1 MTLEERLRKPFDREG
16 FRKRLSDP
24 PSSMNPASAE
34 IIADGMGELAD
45 RIGGVHDTL
54 DSKIDSVHD
63 KLDSKIDSVHDKLD
77 SKIDSVHDKLDRK
90 IDEVNE
96 NINLHFE
103 RAYPDR
109 DFTDLYTNGDE
120 AEED

>member
-1 MTLEERLRKPFDREG
+1 MTLEERLRRPFDRAG

-24 PSSMNPASAE
+24 PSSMNPATAE
-34 IIADGMGELAD
+34 VIADGMHELAA
-45 RIGGVHDTL
+45 RIDGVND
-54 DSKIDSVHD
+54 
-63 KLDSKIDSVHDKLD
+63 
-77 SKIDSVHDKLDRK
+77 
-90 IDEVNE
+90 

-120 AEED
+120 AEEQD